1 MRVGGRPGPARMQTS
16 PPAYPKH
23 QGSAGLRLSPTYI
36 LFILWRASLVNHSIL
51 LIQTIRKLH
60 LPPVTPCNLT
70 CRLSRPHPG
79 NDDQLILCLSY
90 SCFCTNLLTFSAQ
103 AKLSKRAKKSH
114 PVEEPV
120 LTEPNASASE
130 PPSAPAPETT
140 APTEQQAM
148 ESSDNP
154 EIPSSAQPADD
165 PDVVITRTEYV
176 EPGRPTVL
184 ARCSAKEELLERRRA
199 RLDITDYANLSIG
212 DIVSGYIG
220 QVHNSRDL
228 EIDMVKQIQQKSE
241 VQLSCLLHSHPY
253 HASPQVYYL

>member
-1 MRVGGRPGPARMQTS
+1 MRAGGKSGPARMQTS
-16 PPAYPKH
+16 PPAYLKH
-23 QGSAGLRLSPTYI
+23 QGSAGPRLSPTFI
-36 LFILWRASLVNHSIL
+36 LFILWRASLPNPSIL
-51 LIQTIRKLH
+51 LIQSIRKLH

-79 NDDQLILCLSY
+79 NDNHLILCLSY

-103 AKLSKRAKKSH
+103 AKLSKRAKKSN

-120 LTEPNASASE
+120 LAEPNASASE

-184 ARCSAKEELLERRRA
+184 ARCSAKEELLERHRA
-199 RLDITDYANLSIG
+199 RLDITDYTNLSIG

-228 EIDMVKQIQQKSE
+228 EIDMLKQIQQKSE

-253 HASPQVYYL
+253 HAIPQVYYL

>member
-1 MRVGGRPGPARMQTS
+1 MRAGGKPGPTRMQTS
-16 PPAYPKH
+16 PPAYLKH
-23 QGSAGLRLSPTYI
+23 QGSAGPRLSPTYI

-103 AKLSKRAKKSH
+103 AKPSKRAKKSN

-140 APTEQQAM
+140 APTEEQAM
-148 ESSDNP
+148 GVSDNP
-154 EIPSSAQPADD
+154 EIPSPAQPADD

-199 RLDITDYANLSIG
+199 RLKITDYANLSIG

>member
-1 MRVGGRPGPARMQTS
+1 MRAGGKPGPTRMQTS
-16 PPAYPKH
+16 PPAYQKH
-23 QGSAGLRLSPTYI
+23 QRIAGPISPTYI

-70 CRLSRPHPG
+70 CRLSRLHPG
-79 NDDQLILCLSY
+79 NDDHLILCLSD
-90 SCFCTNLLTFSAQ
+90 SCFRTNLLTFSAQ
-103 AKLSKRAKKSH
+103 AKLSKRAKKNHS
-114 PVEEPV
+114 VEEPV

-130 PPSAPAPETT
+130 PPSASAPETT
-140 APTEQQAM
+140 TAPSEEQVM
-148 ESSDNP
+148 EGADNL
-154 EIPSSAQPADD
+154 EIPSPAQPAND
-165 PDVVITRTEYV
+165 PDVVITRTEVV
-176 EPGRPTVL
+176 EPGRPNVL

-212 DIVSGYIG
+212 DIVSGYVN

-241 VQLSCLLHSHPY
+241 V
-253 HASPQVYYL
+253 